1 MYKIEFKAKDEKS
14 KQNTENNIN
23 PDPKMPLGAVKLPM
37 AMLPPKQS
45 GTSAEGRLK

>member
-23 PDPKMPLGAVKLPM
+23 PDPKMPSGAIKLPM
-37 AMLPPKQS
+37 LCFPRKIVV
-45 GTSAEGRLK
+45 TRLREG